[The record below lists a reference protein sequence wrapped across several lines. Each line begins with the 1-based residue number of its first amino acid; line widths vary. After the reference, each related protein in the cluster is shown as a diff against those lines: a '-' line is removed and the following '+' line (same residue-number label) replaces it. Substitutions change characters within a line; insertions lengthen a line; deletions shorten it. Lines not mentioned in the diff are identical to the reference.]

1 MKKAVKMVVIGLVAL
16 VVLSVVKNSIFQSIL
31 TSALSGAAHVPVRV
45 GSVDLSFLSASIRL
59 KNLQVHNPSGFH
71 EPLMIDIP
79 QVFIDFEPGELFQG
93 RAHFKEVR
101 LELKEMT
108 VIRDKDGHMNV
119 DAVKPTEQQ
128 KSEAREKAKTPAGKT
143 GTPPKLLIDK
153 MDLSIGRVI
162 YKDYSAG
169 QEPKIQT
176 FDINI
181 QHRVYNNIDNPAAVV
196 SLIMFE
202 ALTRTTLSSL
212 ASLDVSA
219 FKEGGLQALSKGLG
233 VVTDGTDAVQNT
245 TKQLLNLI
253 K

>member
-1 MKKAVKMVVIGLVAL
+1 MKKAVKIVVIGVLAL
-16 VVLSVVKNSIFQSIL
+16 VVLGVIKNSIFQSVL
-31 TSALSGAAHVPVRV
+31 TSVLSGAAHVPVRV

-59 KNLQVHNPSGFH
+59 KNLQVHNPSGF
-71 EPLMIDIP
+71 PGRLMIDVP
-79 QVFIDFEPGELFQG
+79 QVFIDFEPAELFQG

-108 VIRDKDGHMNV
+108 VIRDKNGRLNV

-128 KSEAREKAKTPAGKT
+128 KNEARQKAKTPPGH
-143 GTPPKLLIDK
+143 GGRPPKLLIDK
-153 MDLSIGRVI
+153 LDLSIGRVV

-169 QEPKIQT
+169 KEPQIQT

-181 QHRVYNNIDNPAAVV
+181 QHRVYNNIDNPSAVV

-233 VVTDGTDAVQNT
+233 VVTDGTDVVQNT